1 MHIHSC
7 NMHVRY
13 IHACTSMHVTHAH
26 HTPPPKTHVTHRAS
40 GSKMRSRKTGAI
52 HDPRCGSA
60 CTAQGACGVC
70 SAGFALAGEQFAMQ
84 TVPTAVLV
92 HAEGQVPL
100 PVMLP
105 VRTGGAVVHT
115 ANTKRAAAGRHVVSA
130 QQTFFAHSCSPRVV
144 ASLDNC
150 H

>member
-1 MHIHSC
+1 MHTTPHHQRLMSHIVLQVTKRGQGRQVPFTTQDAVVPVLPRV
-7 NMHVRY
+7 HV
-13 IHACTSMHVTHAH
+13 AF
-26 HTPPPKTHVTHRAS
+26 
-40 GSKMRSRKTGAI
+40 
-52 HDPRCGSA
+52 
-60 CTAQGACGVC
+60 
-70 SAGFALAGEQFAMQ
+70 AGFALAGEQFAMQ

-105 VRTGGAVVHT
+105 VRPVRAVVHT